1 MKKLGIITILIFVL
15 MIALFNGTSIVA
27 LAENEVSIISITKI
41 TADGEVV
48 EYDSNYSRDVT
59 INYEFASATHFYVVV
74 YEKINTEFLHV
85 RTTESI
91 LISNKTGSYV
101 VVDNGDLRIDCIAIN
116 SNGEQLGSISVMVKS
131 DMSAPNLPTIDPDG
145 AMDVVHSD
153 SFNVGYIINY
163 DELSGVDFT
172 RSNYCFKDVDGNI
185 VIENTPV
192 TNGYDKAL
200 VSGINQNGTIIFTIY
215 DKAGNFIVSE
225 KKYVLHHYVNSIAP
239 SITVTPSAGYS
250 QKVMVSIVWP
260 MGVTYKAYKLIVNG
274 NEQVRNVYT
283 APIEISQEGNVE
295 IRAFYFEGGEQTYVS
310 KTINNVDR
318 TPPTA
323 SSIQES
329 IRVKVN
335 LISSAPIVLS
345 LSPNDARSG
354 VKRVY
359 LKNFGTEFVKTDI
372 NTYSLDVTA
381 RLGTIVIVVVED
393 NAGNITEYNYPLNG
407 YDKEKITYYANVFN
421 NLNED
426 DYDSAAW
433 GNLINNYSRLSH
445 LLSSTDSA
453 SGDITAYS
461 NEVDRSIE
469 GKHEV
474 KVTLTDIIDGLN
486 NDFSAS
492 VPVDAT
498 SVKKGG
504 KLNLEVKKLDISEGE
519 YNEKIS
525 VGSAIAKFPAYSSFG
540 FNLALTDKE
549 GQEVMIYN
557 QMSVSLTIPG
567 NNKLAK
573 VYYDDDGVLVQLS
586 SNIDNNVLTFQT
598 EGDGNF
604 YLIVETDMPKDPGK
618 GLTIGGKFYPLNLLL
633 ITGGIML
640 GAMLL
645 VGVLTPIIYKVIKNK
660 KASGKKFNYLR

>member
-604 YLIVETDMPKDPGK
+604 YLIVETDIPKDPGK

>member
-310 KTINNVDR
+310 KTINNVDK